1 MLRLLPRKRR
11 AQLGLV
17 GATIAAVLLTMGV
30 VHAGSEAEQPATQEN
45 LLAWHAQIVEAPRPS
60 LDGCFDATYPKVVW
74 RETACVDQ
82 PAIPMSP
89 NRVPAARRDIGG
101 GTGMGIVT
109 ERPADAGDITR
120 ATGTFED
127 VKDKDLLTVN
137 SSPTSGPVMANSYTL
152 QLNTNRL
159 KVRECASSPTPAL
172 CEGWKQFIFANTPQT
187 VPNEPPSRLYI
198 DYWLLAY
205 NPDASQGKPCPN
217 DWTEVPDDG
226 EVHCW
231 LRRERAAGPL
241 PYVPIRNIALPG
253 FKLEAQTQTIGADT
267 VVDVVTFNDGNQNA
281 ASTSSSD
288 VLHVVP
294 GEPLPDQAGPGWT
307 QVEFNVFGFGN
318 GSTAVFN
325 KEADFNLRTTIV
337 DGSPKAPECKDV
349 GYSKERNNLNFA
361 KPSATPTSPAPAL
374 IINQAAKNREL
385 AGCRAAV
392 AVGDTHQYTFAGTY
406 YDFQAT
412 GDFVEA
418 RAGTT
423 FEVQTRKKSGAP
435 TWPNASMNQSVGVRM
450 GNTRLAVCAGTRLV
464 VNGVD
469 TNLPSGESLLLSTGV
484 AIDRV
489 GNVYTFRDP
498 SGNLVRSTAIAG
510 TVPYVNLGIS
520 LGSETPAVRGL
531 LGNHNGDPHFLEAS
545 NGDPLRVPPSFADL
559 YGVFGNSWRVSHTTS
574 LLRFCEAVGVGNP
587 AEPFYSHNLPA
598 NVLQPAKEYCAT
610 LRLEPMWNVSCELDV
625 AVLGRQAADVF
636 VGLPKAAV
644 DGNPAPPSPSPSP
657 TGGNSACRIAYT
669 ANSNAASASF
679 TGNVTITNTSNTP
692 VNGWTLTFSFTNG
705 QRITSSWNANVT
717 QSNALVTARNL
728 SHNGTLAPGASTSF
742 GFLGNSGISNPP
754 PVGWTLNG
762 SPCTT

>member
-11 AQLGLV
+11 ARLGLI

-30 VHAGSEAEQPATQEN
+30 HASSTAEQPATQEN
-45 LLAWHAQIVEAPRPS
+45 LLTWNAQIVEAPRPS

-137 SSPTSGPVMANSYTL
+137 SSPTSGPAMANSYTL
-152 QLNTNRL
+152 QLNTNHL

-205 NPDASQGKPCPN
+205 NPDASQGKPCPR
-217 DWTEVPDDG
+217 DWTEIPDDG

-241 PYVPIRNIALPG
+241 PYVPIGNIALPG

-288 VLHVVP
+288 VLHVLP
-294 GEPLPDQAGPGWT
+294 GESRPDQAGPGWT

-337 DGSPKAPECKDV
+337 DGSPKAPECKQV

-489 GNVYTFRDP
+489 GDVYTFRDP

-510 TVPYVNLGIS
+510 TVPYVNLGIN

-531 LGNHNGDPHFLEAS
+531 LGNHNGDPNFLEAS
-545 NGDPLRVPPSFADL
+545 NGDPLRVPLSFADM

-574 LLRFCEAVGVGNP
+574 LLRFCEAVDVGNP
-587 AEPFYSHNLPA
+587 AAPFYSHNLPA
-598 NVLQPAKEYCAT
+598 DVLQRAKEYCAT
-610 LRLEPMWNVSCELDV
+610 LRLEPTWNISCELDF
-625 AVLGRQAADVF
+625 AVLGRKAADVF
-636 VGLPKAAV
+636 DGLPKPTV
-644 DGNPAPPSPSPSP
+644 DGNPKPPSPSPSP

-669 ANSNAASASF
+669 VNSNSASASF

-705 QRITSSWNANVT
+705 QRITSSWNASVT

-742 GFLGNSGISNPP
+742 GFLGNGGISNPP